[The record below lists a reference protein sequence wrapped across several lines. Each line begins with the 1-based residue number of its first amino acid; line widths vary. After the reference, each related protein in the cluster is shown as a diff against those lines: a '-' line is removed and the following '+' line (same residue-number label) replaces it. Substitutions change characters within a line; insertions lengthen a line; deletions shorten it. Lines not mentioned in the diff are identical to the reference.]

1 MNIEQMTDI
10 VSSKMKLIRIERGYT
25 QDKMATTMGLSKKTL
40 VQIEKQ
46 RIKANWTTVA
56 AVAALFRNSEILRS
70 ALGGDPV
77 EIVEILAHQGIDL
90 PKEQTLGGKVWWKDV
105 KRSANGYRLQQNL
118 ISQHFRILDEDNHR
132 WYSSFDEKEAKE
144 RLSELSNS

>member
-1 MNIEQMTDI
+1 MNIDQMIEI

-25 QDKMATTMGLSKKTL
+25 QDKMAMILGLSKKTL

-46 RIKANWTTVA
+46 RTNANWTTVA
-56 AVAALFRNSEILRS
+56 AVSALFRNSEILRS

-77 EIVEILAHQGIDL
+77 EIVEILAHEGIDR
-90 PKEQTLGGKVWWKDV
+90 PKEQTLGGKVWWRDV
-105 KRSANGYRLQQNL
+105 KCENGYRLQQNV

-132 WYSSFDEKEAKE
+132 WYSSFDEEEANE
-144 RLSELSNS
+144 RLSELAHS